1 MMKIN
6 CIVVDDSNVQ
16 RQIIVKFVSEHQNLS
31 LIGEFS
37 NALEAKNCIS
47 NQDVNLVFLDIEMP
61 VINGFDLL
69 DGLKVKPQVIFITSK
84 PEYAVKAFDYS
95 ATDYIQKPI
104 SRERFNQSVKKA
116 ISLISLNKENSD
128 EENPYIFIKS
138 NLKKLKLYIFR
149 IKWIE
154 AFGDYVKIITDNEN
168 HLVLATMKSFEQ
180 ELPKDKF
187 VRVHKSYIVNIDK
200 IDKFNSKYAEIGTSK
215 IPLSRNKKEELFKY
229 IDNISQ

>member
-1 MMKIN
+1 MKIN

-16 RQIIVKFVSEHQNLS
+16 RQTIVRLVNENQNLS
-31 LIGEFS
+31 LVGEFS

-47 NQDVNLVFLDIEMP
+47 NHDINLVFLDIEMP
-61 VINGFDLL
+61 IINGFDLL

-84 PEYAVKAFDYS
+84 AEYALKAFDYS
-95 ATDYIQKPI
+95 ATDYLQKPI

-116 ISLISLNKENSD
+116 ISLISLSKENSD

-138 NLKKLKLYIFR
+138 NLKKLKLYIGR

-154 AFGDYVKIITDNEN
+154 AFGDYVKIITDEEN

-180 ELPKDKF
+180 ELPAEKF
-187 VRVHKSYIVNIDK
+187 IRVHKSYIVNVDK

-215 IPLSRNKKEELFKY
+215 IPLSRNKKDELFKF
-229 IDNISQ
+229 IENAN

>member
-1 MMKIN
+1 MKIN

-16 RQIIVKFVSEHQNLS
+16 RQTIVRLVNENQNLT

-37 NALEAKNCIS
+37 NALEAKNCIT
-47 NQDVNLVFLDIEMP
+47 NHEVNLVFLDVEMP
-61 VINGFDLL
+61 IINGFDLL
-69 DGLKVKPQVIFITSK
+69 DGLKSKPQVIFITSK
-84 PEYAVKAFDYS
+84 AEYALKAFDYS
-95 ATDYIQKPI
+95 ATDYLQKPI
-104 SRERFNQSVKKA
+104 TRERLNQSVKKA

-138 NLKKLKLYIFR
+138 NLKKLKLYISR

-154 AFGDYVKIITDNEN
+154 AFGDYVKIITDEEN

-180 ELPKDKF
+180 ELPTNKF

-200 IDKFNSKYAEIGTSK
+200 IEKFNSKYAEIGTSK
-215 IPLSRNKKEELFKY
+215 IPLSRNKKEELFKF
-229 IDNISQ
+229 IENIS

>member
-1 MMKIN
+1 MKIN

-16 RQIIVKFVSEHQNLS
+16 RQTIVRLVNENPNLT

-47 NQDVNLVFLDIEMP
+47 NHEVNLVFLDIEMP
-61 VINGFDLL
+61 IINGFDLL

-84 PEYAVKAFDYS
+84 AEYALKAFDYS
-95 ATDYIQKPI
+95 ATDYLQKPI

-116 ISLISLNKENSD
+116 ISLISLSKENSD

-138 NLKKLKLYIFR
+138 NLKKLKLYITR

-154 AFGDYVKIITDNEN
+154 AFGDYVKIITEEEN

-180 ELPKDKF
+180 ELPADKF
-187 VRVHKSYIVNIDK
+187 IRVHKSYIVNIDK
-200 IDKFNSKYAEIGTSK
+200 IDKFNSKYAEIGSSK
-215 IPLSRNKKEELFKY
+215 IPLSRNKKDELFKF
-229 IDNISQ
+229 IENLG